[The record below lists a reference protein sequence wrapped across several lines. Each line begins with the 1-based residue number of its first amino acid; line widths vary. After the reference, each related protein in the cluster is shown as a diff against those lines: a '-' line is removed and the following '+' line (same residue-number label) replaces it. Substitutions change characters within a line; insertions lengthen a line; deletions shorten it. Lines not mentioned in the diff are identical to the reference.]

1 MILSIKFPD
10 TKERF
15 TILIPGIIL
24 RTISPKT
31 VFYEAGYL
39 QYASI
44 VSHFAD

>member
-1 MILSIKFPD
+1 MILSIKSPD

-15 TILIPGIIL
+15 PFLIPGIIL

-31 VFYEAGYL
+31 VLYEAVYL
-39 QYASI
+39 QFSSI